1 VKILVVSSYPPRRCG
16 IGAYA
21 RDQVAQL
28 RADGHAVTVLSPPD
42 GSGEVTVP
50 FLRGRPFFRAA
61 RLARGFDRVIVH
73 FQPGLYYR
81 RGAPA
86 GKVLASFGLLWLAMR
101 AGSRLEILVHEADPP
116 NLWRPDYAL
125 LRLAFVRAGTV
136 SFHTEAERRDLEH
149 RYRVGVRAALVPHR
163 VQARATPAREARAR
177 LGLADAAGTVFV
189 CPGFI
194 QPSKGLDRAVDAF
207 AASAL
212 DGARLYIVGSV
223 RDPTPE
229 LETYA
234 RRLEERCR
242 AVAGVTMVERFL
254 DDEEF
259 DLWVSAADWVVLPYR
274 RSWSSGV
281 LARAHAL
288 GRPAI
293 AAAVG
298 GLVEQVVP
306 GDVLVRDDSEL
317 AKAMSDAVGMVAPSL
332 SGDSG
337 TASAGQEGLGASSSE
352 AVGPAQGLGASSSEA
367 VGPAQGLGA
376 SSSEAVGPQR
386 GGRGML
392 LGFILVSVVLAA
404 LAQLTLKHGMD
415 QVTHGRQ
422 LPLDLAQPL
431 ETLRRVGTNVF
442 VWLGLATFVVSAAV
456 WLVVLSRA
464 SLSFAYP
471 FVSLTYV
478 LILLF
483 DRLVLHQPI
492 SGVRY
497 GGVALIIGGI
507 LLISRTHSL
516 A

>member
-1 VKILVVSSYPPRRCG
+1 
-16 IGAYA
+16 
-21 RDQVAQL
+21 
-28 RADGHAVTVLSPPD
+28 
-42 GSGEVTVP
+42 
-50 FLRGRPFFRAA
+50 
-61 RLARGFDRVIVH
+61 
-73 FQPGLYYR
+73 
-81 RGAPA
+81 
-86 GKVLASFGLLWLAMR
+86 
-101 AGSRLEILVHEADPP
+101 
-116 NLWRPDYAL
+116 
-125 LRLAFVRAGTV
+125 
-136 SFHTEAERRDLEH
+136 
-149 RYRVGVRAALVPHR
+149 
-163 VQARATPAREARAR
+163 
-177 LGLADAAGTVFV
+177 VFV

-207 AASAL
+207 AASTP

-229 LETYA
+229 LESYA

-242 AVAGVTMVERFL
+242 TVPGVTMVERFL

-298 GLVEQVVP
+298 GLIEQVAP
-306 GDVLVRDDSEL
+306 GDVLVRDDMEL
-317 AKAMSDAVGMVAPSL
+317 AKAMSDAAPGMVAPSL
-332 SGDSG
+332 AGSR
-337 TASAGQEGLGASSSE
+337 TAGPGLG
-352 AVGPAQGLGASSSEA
+352 QGLGASSSEA
-367 VGPAQGLGA
+367 IGPEKWSGA
-376 SSSEAVGPQR
+376 SSSEAIGPSK

-431 ETLRRVGTNVF
+431 ETLRRVGMNVF
-442 VWLGLATFVVSAAV
+442 VWMGLATFVVSAAV

-478 LILLF
+478 LILLV

>member
-1 VKILVVSSYPPRRCG
+1 
-16 IGAYA
+16 
-21 RDQVAQL
+21 
-28 RADGHAVTVLSPPD
+28 VTVLSPPD
-42 GSGEVTVP
+42 GSGDVTIP

-73 FQPGLYYR
+73 FQPGLYFR
-81 RGAPA
+81 RGAPT
-86 GKVLASFGLLWLAMR
+86 GKVLASLGLLWLAVR
-101 AGSRLEILVHEADPP
+101 AGSRLEILVHEVDPP

-125 LRLAFVRAGTV
+125 LRLAFARAGTV
-136 SFHTEAERRDLEH
+136 SFHTEAESQDFERA
-149 RYRVGVRAALVPHR
+149 YRVRVRAALVAHR
-163 VQARATPAREARAR
+163 VQARATPTQEARAR
-177 LGLADAAGTVFV
+177 LGLAVVDGTVFV

-207 AASAL
+207 ASTNP
-212 DGARLYIVGSV
+212 DGGRLYIVGSV
-223 RDPTPE
+223 RDPSPE
-229 LETYA
+229 LDRYA
-234 RRLEERCR
+234 RRLEEKCR
-242 AVAGVTMVERFL
+242 AVPGVTMVQRYL

-281 LARAHAL
+281 LARAQAL

-293 AAAVG
+293 VTAVG
-298 GLVEQVVP
+298 GLAEQAGP
-306 GDVLVRDDSEL
+306 ADVLVHDDAEL
-317 AKAMSDAVGMVAPSL
+317 AKAMSKASPGMVGPSH
-332 SGDSG
+332 
-337 TASAGQEGLGASSSE
+337 AGPSRTPGVRNEDPGASSS
-352 AVGPAQGLGASSSEA
+352 AGK
-367 VGPAQGLGA
+367 
-376 SSSEAVGPQR
+376 

-392 LGFILVSVVLAA
+392 LGFILVSVALAA

-415 QVTHGRQ
+415 QVTHGGAT
-422 LPLDLAQPL
+422 PLDLAQPVG
-431 ETLRRVGTNVF
+431 TLRRVGVNVF

-492 SGVRY
+492 SGIRY
-497 GGVALIIGGI
+497 GGVALIIAGI
-507 LLISRTHSL
+507 LLISRTHTLS
-516 A
+516 

>member
-1 VKILVVSSYPPRRCG
+1 VAVKILVVSSYPPRHCG

-21 RDQVAQL
+21 RDQVTQL
-28 RADGHAVTVLSPPD
+28 RADGHEVTVLSPPD
-42 GSGEVTVP
+42 GSGDLTVP
-50 FLRGRPFFRAA
+50 FLRGRPFFRAV

-81 RGAPA
+81 PGAPV
-86 GKVLASFGLLWLAMR
+86 GKGLASFGLLWLAIR

-116 NLWRPDYAL
+116 SLWRPDYAL
-125 LRLAFVRAGTV
+125 LRLALARAGRV
-136 SFHTEAERRDLEH
+136 SFHTEAERLDLER
-149 RYRVGVRAALVPHR
+149 RYRVRVRAALVPHR
-163 VQARATPAREARAR
+163 VQAQATPTPEARAR
-177 LGLADAAGTVFV
+177 LGLADPAGTVFV

-194 QPSKGLDRAVDAF
+194 QPSKGLDRAVEAF
-207 AASAL
+207 ASSTP

-223 RDPTPE
+223 RDTTPE
-229 LETYA
+229 LESYA
-234 RRLEERCR
+234 RQLEERCR
-242 AVAGVTMVERFL
+242 AVPGATLVERFL

-288 GRPAI
+288 GRPSI
-293 AAAVG
+293 VTAVG
-298 GLVEQVVP
+298 GLMEQAAP
-306 GDVLVRDDSEL
+306 GDVVVRDDTQL
-317 AKAMSDAVGMVAPSL
+317 AKAMSAAAPGMVPPRNAGDSKAAGIGNEDPGASSSGAVGP
-332 SGDSG
+332 GP
-337 TASAGQEGLGASSSE
+337 GLGASSSE
-352 AVGPAQGLGASSSEA
+352 AVGP
-367 VGPAQGLGA
+367 PK
-376 SSSEAVGPQR
+376 

-415 QVTHGRQ
+415 QVTHGRHM
-422 LPLDLAQPL
+422 PLDLAQPV